1 MILALEEEDA
11 ETYGGATA
19 RYAAYSGAVAEMV
32 EEIEA
37 LNAEMTEALEG
48 WKYGETEA
56 FDALR
61 EQMDE
66 LAALYGIEAE
76 ELEQPSPEYETRTRK
91 APAAKALLED
101 AADKIAALPAVD
113 ALTLADGEKLDAI
126 TALLNQLRTDYGFT
140 DEDLAAR
147 LGGSYTA
154 YQAALDKLAELGRPT
169 PTPVPTPVTVT
180 VTSDSDEHP
189 EIADAIK
196 DGSWGQPASP
206 TPAPAAQVP
215 QTGDSFHL
223 GLVVLLLG
231 ASLCGITACLVAL
244 RRKKN

>member
-1 MILALEEEDA
+1 MDIPALVRA
-11 ETYGGATA
+11 QRTYFQTGATLP
-19 RYAAYSGAVAEMV
+19 
-32 EEIEA
+32 I
-37 LNAEMTEALEG
+37 
-48 WKYGETEA
+48 
-56 FDALR
+56 
-61 EQMDE
+61 Q
-66 LAALYGIEAE
+66 
-76 ELEQPSPEYETRTRK
+76 TR
-91 APAAKALLED
+91 
-101 AADKIAALPAVD
+101 
-113 ALTLADGEKLDAI
+113 
-126 TALLNQLRTDYGFT
+126 
-140 DEDLAAR
+140 
-147 LGGSYTA
+147 
-154 YQAALDKLAELGRPT
+154 QAALDKLAELGRPT